1 MNEPIT
7 EQLYNKV
14 VNFVNKMDC
23 ALIIYLRPCAF
34 LLTLLMKLWT
44 G

>member
-14 VNFVNKMDC
+14 VNLTALIKWMGVC
-23 ALIIYLRPCAF
+23 ALIIQAGAF
-34 LLTLLMKLWT
+34 LLTL
-44 G
+44 